1 MKITVING
9 TEKHGITYRLK
20 EMFLEPFRGKAE
32 ITEFYLPKD
41 GPGFCIGCITCFGK
55 GEKFCKDAACIQKI
69 EKALLEADLLV
80 FTSPSYVMHPTG
92 AMKAMLDHFGY
103 RWMPHRPAK
112 EMFGK
117 RAVIITQA
125 LGAGEGST
133 AKDIKDSLSW
143 WGISYIKI
151 CKFKLMGDVV
161 WDRLSEKKRRQMTNG
176 IAKMAKKFAAI
187 DYSKKA
193 GTSLITKAKFY
204 IVRKMQTGLGKDNP
218 EYTDFKYWK
227 ANGWLGSVRPWKAA

>member
-1 MKITVING
+1 
-9 TEKHGITYRLK
+9 
-20 EMFLEPFRGKAE
+20 
-32 ITEFYLPKD
+32 
-41 GPGFCIGCITCFGK
+41 
-55 GEKFCKDAACIQKI
+55 
-69 EKALLEADLLV
+69 
-80 FTSPSYVMHPTG
+80 MHPTG
-92 AMKAMLDHFGY
+92 AMKALLDHFGY

-117 RAVIITQA
+117 RALIITQA

-161 WDRLSEKKRRQMTNG
+161 WDRLPEKKRREMTNG
-176 IAKMAKKFAAI
+176 MAKMAKKFASI
-187 DYSKKA
+187 DYGKKA
-193 GTSLITKAKFY
+193 HTNLITKGKFY
-204 IVRKMQTGLGKDNP
+204 IVRSMQTGLGKKNP

-227 ANGWLGSVRPWKAA
+227 ANGWLDKTRPWKAA

>member
-20 EMFLEPFRGKAE
+20 EIFLEQFKGKAE

-41 GPGFCIGCITCFGK
+41 GPGFCIGCTQCFRDNQNL
-55 GEKFCKDAACIQKI
+55 CKDAACVQKI

-80 FTSPSYVMHPTG
+80 FTSPAYVFHTTG
-92 AMKAMLDHFGY
+92 AMKALLDHFGY

-117 RAVIITQA
+117 RAVIITQC
-125 LGAGEGST
+125 LGAGASST
-133 AKDIKDSLSW
+133 VKDIKDSLSW
-143 WGISYIKI
+143 WGISYIKK
-151 CKFKLMGDVV
+151 CSFKLMSEIV
-161 WDRLSEKKRRQMTNG
+161 WDNLPDKKRAQLTNG
-176 IAKMAKKFAAI
+176 VTSMARKFATI
-187 DYSKKA
+187 DYSKPA
-193 GTSLITKAKFY
+193 RTGILANAKFH

-227 ANGWLGSVRPWKAA
+227 ANGWLDKERPWKG